1 MFSYR
6 ENKFLFRDNF
16 INYYIQNSNN
26 FFNADNIFELNSLLT
41 EYIFTKDFNKTL
53 DNIGKELWTE
63 WLMDNLNNKIQEK
76 LENTNGNLSIILNE
90 QKNKIIEELEKVETA
105 ELYESML
112 LLSEMINNYTSLVNE
127 QNNRFKFSL
136 SNLPMEKFT
145 YFSESY
151 LEPPLNEIKEYYD
164 MIQNELLKKINEIVS
179 QMKDFYAEI
188 QTEYNTTKQMIGLFN
203 VFEDTYNTLVNY
215 I

>member
-179 QMKDFYAEI
+179 QMKDFYSEI

>member
-1 MFSYR
+1 M
-6 ENKFLFRDNF
+6 K
-16 INYYIQNSNN
+16 
-26 FFNADNIFELNSLLT
+26 
-41 EYIFTKDFNKTL
+41 
-53 DNIGKELWTE
+53 
-63 WLMDNLNNKIQEK
+63 
-76 LENTNGNLSIILNE
+76 
-90 QKNKIIEELEKVETA
+90 
-105 ELYESML
+105 
-112 LLSEMINNYTSLVNE
+112 
-127 QNNRFKFSL
+127 
-136 SNLPMEKFT
+136 KFT